1 MPKQQVSKILEE
13 YVLWAD
19 DVEHSIKGR
28 VVEHIDE
35 KNANQRYGWEIS
47 HHYRPSQAAATVY
60 YPSRVTGASIDEVR
74 ALMLTY
80 LRGFQNIDVTP
91 NPHY

>member
-1 MPKQQVSKILEE
+1 MRKQRVSRILEE

-28 VVEHIDE
+28 VVEHVDE

-47 HHYRPSQAAATVY
+47 HHYRPSQVAATVY
-60 YPSRVTGASIDEVR
+60 YPSAVTGATVDEVR
-74 ALMLTY
+74 GHLMAY
-80 LRGFQNIDVTP
+80 LRSFQNIDVTP